1 VKRCMIRSLVT
12 ISCGVALLLLT
23 LAPRTTFSQSPST
36 KSPQSFQ
43 ELFDYSLKEKKGLTF
58 FVQGQTIPGV
68 VTKMLGD
75 DAIEVR
81 NQTSNRIIIRLDRI
95 DAVVAN

>member
-1 VKRCMIRSLVT
+1 MIRSLVT

-68 VTKMLGD
+68 VTKCLAMTLSKS
-75 DAIEVR
+75 ATKRLTESLFVLIELT
-81 NQTSNRIIIRLDRI
+81 Q
-95 DAVVAN
+95 

>member
-1 VKRCMIRSLVT
+1 MPSWSQRFIVGAIAGLVL
-12 ISCGVALLLLT
+12 VALTEISSPVLAQT
-23 LAPRTTFSQSPST
+23 LAA
-36 KSPQSFQ
+36 KAPQAFQ
-43 ELFDYSLKEKKGLTF
+43 ELLDYSLKEKKGLTF